1 MVVPC
6 MYVLNRFS
14 KCQCFALLL
23 LLQLVTMVSRMHS
36 ELQRLCQNKMFP
48 AVKAFTWI

>member
-14 KCQCFALLL
+14 KCQCFVLFVLL

-36 ELQRLCQNKMFP
+36 ELGRLGQDKRFP
-48 AVKAFTWI
+48 TA